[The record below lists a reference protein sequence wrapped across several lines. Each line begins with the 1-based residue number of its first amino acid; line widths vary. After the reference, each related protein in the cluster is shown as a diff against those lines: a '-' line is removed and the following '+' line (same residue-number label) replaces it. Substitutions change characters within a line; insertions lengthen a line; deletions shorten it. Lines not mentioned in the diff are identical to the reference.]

1 MTDETRP
8 DPDADNPLGTLV
20 IDHLEGVAFDQT
32 ITRSAHELRS
42 PAEDAAARVHSLP
55 RIVVGGTADEG
66 DFSPIEA
73 IGEGGVG
80 VVELVHQRSVNRDVA
95 LKRVRDV
102 TSPSAAASLLEEGH
116 VMGLLEHPGVVPVFA
131 LGRDDSDQPVLV
143 MKRIEG
149 SNWRSLLRDPSH
161 RAWERLTSDRLEFNL
176 RVLCRVADVAHFAHA
191 RQWLHRDIKPENVM
205 IGEQD
210 EVYLI
215 DWGLAVRM
223 PIETADVDQADLVGT
238 PAYMAPEMLK
248 GVGPWLSPRTDV
260 YLMGAVL
267 HEVLTG
273 SLRHGGETLR
283 AVLSSA
289 WLSEPVDYP
298 PETPAEL
305 AALANEA
312 TAARASDRVPDAEA
326 FRRRIELYL
335 QHREAEKALAE
346 GRGLFEQLVADA
358 GPGASLDEVSV
369 IQRFDACAAVMRRG
383 LEIWPESPDA
393 KRALSDLLVW
403 RIRHSLA
410 QGDVLTAQATLLD
423 LPAPDPAVESEVAT
437 ESLRISLERLAL
449 TRLSDLGR
457 RHDPHAVAPLRAR
470 AARESGLIGGA
481 AILALGA
488 LIHAGVMPFHWWVL
502 ATATALAAGVAG
514 AAALHGLS
522 RGTLVDRRGLRSL
535 AWIVAVALALMP
547 AAYFVGLAP
556 GQLLALLPIVV
567 GACVG
572 MLEDIPRR
580 ARIALTVLCA
590 ATALAAPLVLR
601 WSPAGLFDLLGLVTI
616 AAHLVLARMWDTLG
630 RE

>member
-8 DPDADNPLGTLV
+8 DPDAVNPVRTLV
-20 IDHLEGVAFDQT
+20 IGHLEGVAFDRT
-32 ITRSAHELRS
+32 ITRSAHPTRS
-42 PAEDAAARVHSLP
+42 PVEDAAARVHALP
-55 RIVVGGTADEG
+55 RIVVGGSADEG

-95 LKRVRDV
+95 LKRVRDAS
-102 TSPSAAASLLEEGH
+102 SPSAAASLLEEGR

-143 MKRIEG
+143 MKRVEG
-149 SNWRSLLRDPSH
+149 STWRSMLRDPSH
-161 RAWERLTSDRLEFNL
+161 RAWERLPGDRLEFNL
-176 RVLCRVADVAHFAHA
+176 RVLCRIADVVHFAHT
-191 RQWLHRDIKPENVM
+191 RQWLHRDLKPENVM

-215 DWGLAVRM
+215 DWGLALRM
-223 PIETADVDQADLVGT
+223 PIETADVDQVDLVGT

-273 SLRHGGETLR
+273 SLRHSGETLR
-283 AVLSSA
+283 AVLSAA
-289 WLSEPVDYP
+289 WLSDPVDYP

-312 TAARASDRVPDAEA
+312 TAARASERVPDAET

-335 QHREAEKALAE
+335 QHREAERTLAE
-346 GRGLFEQLVADA
+346 GRGSFDRLVADT
-358 GPGASLDEVSV
+358 GPGGSLDEVSV
-369 IQRFDACAAVMRRG
+369 IQRFESCVAVVRRS
-383 LEIWPESPDA
+383 LEIWPENPDA
-393 KRALSDLLVW
+393 RRALSDLLVW
-403 RIRHSLA
+403 RIRRSLA
-410 QGDVLTAQATLLD
+410 QGDLLTAQATLLD
-423 LPAPDPAVESEVAT
+423 LPAPDPAIESEVAT
-437 ESLRISLERLAL
+437 ESLRISLERLTL

-481 AILALGA
+481 AIVALGA
-488 LIHAGVMPFHWWVL
+488 LIHAHVLPFSWWVL
-502 ATATALAAGVAG
+502 ATATALAAGIAG
-514 AAALHGLS
+514 VAALHGLS
-522 RGTLVDRRGLRSL
+522 QGTLVDRKGLRSL
-535 AWIVAVALALMP
+535 AWIVAAALALMP
-547 AAYFVGLAP
+547 AAYFVGLSP

-580 ARIALTVLCA
+580 ARIALTVICGVSA
-590 ATALAAPLVLR
+590 VAAPVVLR

-616 AAHLVLARMWDTLG
+616 AAHLVLARMWDTLA